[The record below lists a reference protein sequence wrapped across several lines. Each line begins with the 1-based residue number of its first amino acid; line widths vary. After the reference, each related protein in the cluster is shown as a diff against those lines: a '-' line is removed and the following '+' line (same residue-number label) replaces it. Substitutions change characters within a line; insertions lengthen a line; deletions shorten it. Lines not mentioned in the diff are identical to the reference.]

1 MEKNSIDVS
10 AKHEEN
16 PSNSTEELAM
26 ETASV
31 SVKVESADEM
41 RAAPKKIE
49 TVSMTS
55 YDNYYYRLTT
65 PGKYFVICSFMWIEG
80 DVTPETAVEIT
91 TELSMTDVKFRR
103 RATRGSFWKYGKWVD
118 MDTITETV
126 VDEETG
132 ETKEVTRPWT
142 AKDQLTIRELDTS
155 SLEGLPEEEKEMRER
170 EMIENEIT
178 TYIRTPLHDDL
189 PLWRAILI
197 RGLTGN
203 RSMLGFG
210 ADHCLTDGQGFVHT
224 VSSLMKPLDP
234 NEKLPEPNIK
244 MPSFSLGTRFLYFI
258 LGMWYTLTTIF
269 HLIFYRRSSFRYA
282 GPQVPEISAVW
293 TNPMSMDD
301 IKTVRAAHPGATL
314 NDVLTACL
322 ERSYTAYLD
331 NIEKD
336 TTKYPGRIH
345 KRDKILNILIPKG
358 LRAPNDTRFMN
369 HASIEF
375 MRLHLLKSPDITT
388 SKAIYRAKKAM
399 NHVKLSRYASFM
411 KSVIDA
417 FTCIAP
423 GFYPLYFFQN
433 ATRQIHGVIT
443 NIPGP
448 TKELYLGNGEK
459 RHRCLGFVS
468 FPPVFPPGCASMT
481 ITSYSGKVWFNAL
494 TDNSPAYP
502 DQARILMNGVTA
514 AFEVMLS
521 DSRKILAEKAN
532 EKTE

>member
-1 MEKNSIDVS
+1 MKKNSIDVS

-16 PSNSTEELAM
+16 PSDSTEELVM

-31 SVKVESADEM
+31 SVKIESADEM

-65 PGKYFVICSFMWIEG
+65 PGNYFVICSFMWIEG

-170 EMIENEIT
+170 EMIENEIANFF
-178 TYIRTPLHDDL
+178 YGSLDESR

-210 ADHCLTDGQGFVHT
+210 ADHCLTDGQGFVRT

-234 NEKLPEPNIK
+234 NEKLPEPNFK

-269 HLIFYRRSSFRYA
+269 HLVFYRRKSFQYK
-282 GPQVPEISAVW
+282 GPETSELDVAW

-301 IKTVRAAHPGATL
+301 VKVIRTAHPGATL
-314 NDVLTACL
+314 NDVLVACL
-322 ERSYTAYLD
+322 ERSFTAYLD

-336 TTKYPGRIH
+336 TAEYPGRVH
-345 KRDKILNILIPKG
+345 KRDKLVNIIIPKG
-358 LRAPNDTRFMN
+358 LRAPDDTRFMN

-375 MRLHLLKSPDITT
+375 MRLSVLKSPDITT

-459 RHRCLGFVS
+459 RHRCLGYVS
-468 FPPVFPPGCASMT
+468 YPPIFPVGCASMT
-481 ITSYSGKVWFNAL
+481 ITSYNNTVRFNAL
-494 TDNSPAYP
+494 TRETTAYP
-502 DQARILMNGVTA
+502 KQAHTLVNGVQA
-514 AFEVMLS
+514 AFDAMLA

-532 EKTE
+532 EKAE